1 MEDRVGTRPAAVV
14 AELANDLAG
23 TISKRYR
30 IDREHAYQVIADLWA
45 RDHDL
50 QTQATQLPDAQRLKR
65 TRAFKQA
72 ADRARS
78 TIYYQLRRYLPDDGR
93 LSTATSDL
101 REGAD
106 RGARLDDADVELARA
121 TIVQTH
127 VSTRERLPDAD
138 AFFTALFALPCDTRS
153 ILDIGCGVHP
163 LLYPFEGEGHATSAY
178 VGLDRDPKVI
188 AAVTAWAGHLAPGR
202 LKAQV
207 WSLADG
213 FDNIQGPS
221 DGSGQFDLAL
231 ALKFV
236 PVVARQERD
245 CLALLRNI
253 PARRLLVTGAREAM
267 VRRAPIA
274 HREEQVLRTFAEDN
288 GFVVRTTLQT
298 PSETGFLLERA

>member
-1 MEDRVGTRPAAVV
+1 MEDRVGALPAAVV
-14 AELANDLAG
+14 TELANDLAG
-23 TISKRYR
+23 TMSKRYR
-30 IDREHAYQVIADLWA
+30 IDRAHAYQVIADLWA

-50 QTQATQLPDAQRLKR
+50 QAQAAELPDAQRLKR

-93 LSTATSDL
+93 LGSATADL

-106 RGARLDDADVELARA
+106 RGARLDDPDVELARA

-127 VSTRERLPDAD
+127 VSTRERLAD
-138 AFFTALFALPCDTRS
+138 ANAFFAALFALPCDTRS

-163 LLYPFEGEGHATSAY
+163 LLYPFEGAGHATRGY
-178 VGLDRDPKVI
+178 VGLDRDPKVV
-188 AAVTAWAGHLAPGR
+188 AAVTAWAAYVAPGR
-202 LKAQV
+202 LSAQV
-207 WSLADG
+207 WSLTDG
-213 FDNIQGPS
+213 FDNIAEP
-221 DGSGQFDLAL
+221 DHGSGLFDLAV

-236 PVVARQERD
+236 PVVACQERD

-267 VRRAPIA
+267 VKRKPIA
-274 HREEQVLRTFAEDN
+274 HREEQVLRTFAETN
-288 GFVVRTTLQT
+288 GFVVTATLQT